1 MPMRAA
7 IIGTGGIAHTHA
19 RTLGLLGHEIAL
31 VVGRRAE
38 SARAF
43 GEQYGCKA
51 YAGCL
56 TEELLAGVDA
66 VHICTPPG
74 NHFPWAARAIRAGKA
89 VFCEKPLTFSVEEAE
104 ELCRM
109 AEEAGTA
116 AAVDFNNRFYPACGR
131 IRRQLADS
139 GPVELIHGH
148 YRQEFEMMPAP
159 WSWRYT
165 APMRAVTEIGSHF
178 VDLMRFLSGLEA
190 EAVSAVFRTVSPERR
205 LREGRMYP
213 GGEGEAVT
221 VSNEDAAAVTIKL
234 RGGAV
239 ASVFLSEISPG
250 RGNDLA
256 IELMTREETLGWH
269 SEDPYCV
276 LSGRKGQGISRLC
289 DPFGGGF
296 STTFLDTMAA
306 FYAWAEGGARD
317 SRLATFRDG
326 LAAVRLC
333 SAMACSAEKG
343 GAFIPVP

>member
-1 MPMRAA
+1 M
-7 IIGTGGIAHTHA
+7 
-19 RTLGLLGHEIAL
+19 
-31 VVGRRAE
+31 
-38 SARAF
+38 
-43 GEQYGCKA
+43 
-51 YAGCL
+51 
-56 TEELLAGVDA
+56 
-66 VHICTPPG
+66 
-74 NHFPWAARAIRAGKA
+74 
-89 VFCEKPLTFSVEEAE
+89 
-104 ELCRM
+104 
-109 AEEAGTA
+109 
-116 AAVDFNNRFYPACGR
+116 
-131 IRRQLADS
+131 
-139 GPVELIHGH
+139 
-148 YRQEFEMMPAP
+148 
-159 WSWRYT
+159 
-165 APMRAVTEIGSHF
+165 
-178 VDLMRFLSGLEA
+178 
-190 EAVSAVFRTVSPERR
+190 
-205 LREGRMYP
+205 
-213 GGEGEAVT
+213 T